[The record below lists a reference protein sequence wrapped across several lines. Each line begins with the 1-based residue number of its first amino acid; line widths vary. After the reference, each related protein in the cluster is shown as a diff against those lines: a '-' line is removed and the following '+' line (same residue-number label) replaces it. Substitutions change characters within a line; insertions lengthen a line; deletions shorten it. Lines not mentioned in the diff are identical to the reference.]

1 MDILGALKNT
11 VSISLFNKRQAS
23 KIFDSVRKTG
33 IKIVM
38 KNNKPECV
46 LISPEDYIK
55 MIDQINDAKL
65 LMLASKRMEK
75 VNPEE
80 MLTQK
85 EFDEKYGI
93 KEADLQG
100 FDEVEFEW

>member
-11 VSISLFNKRQAS
+11 VSISLFNKGQAS

-46 LISPEDYIK
+46 LISPEDYVK
-55 MIDQINDAKL
+55 MIDQLNDAKL
-65 LMLASKRMEK
+65 LMLANERMAK
-75 VNPEE
+75 VNPEK
-80 MLTQK
+80 MITQK

-93 KEADLQG
+93 MESDLQG
-100 FDEVEFEW
+100 FDEVEFE

>member
-11 VSISLFNKRQAS
+11 VSISLFNKGQAS

-46 LISPEDYIK
+46 LISPEDYVK
-55 MIDQINDAKL
+55 MIDQLNDAKL
-65 LMLASKRMEK
+65 LMLANERMAK
-75 VNPEE
+75 VNPEK
-80 MLTQK
+80 MVTQK

-93 KEADLQG
+93 MESDLQG
-100 FDEVEFEW
+100 FDEVEFE

>member
-11 VSISLFNKRQAS
+11 VSISLFNKGQAS

-46 LISPEDYIK
+46 LMSPEDYVK
-55 MIDQINDAKL
+55 MIDQLNDAKL
-65 LMLASKRMEK
+65 LMLANERMAK
-75 VNPEE
+75 VNPEK
-80 MLTQK
+80 MITQK

-93 KEADLQG
+93 MESDLQG
-100 FDEVEFEW
+100 FDEVEFE

>member
-11 VSISLFNKRQAS
+11 VSISLFNKGQAS

-46 LISPEDYIK
+46 LMSPEDYVK
-55 MIDQINDAKL
+55 MIDQLNDAKL
-65 LMLASKRMEK
+65 LMLANERMAK
-75 VNPEE
+75 VNPEK
-80 MLTQK
+80 M
-85 EFDEKYGI
+85 
-93 KEADLQG
+93 
-100 FDEVEFEW
+100 

>member
-11 VSISLFNKRQAS
+11 VSISLFNKGQAS

-46 LISPEDYIK
+46 LISPEDYVK
-55 MIDQINDAKL
+55 MIDQLNDAKL
-65 LMLASKRMEK
+65 LMLANERMAK
-75 VNPEE
+75 VNPEK
-80 MLTQK
+80 MMTQK

-93 KEADLQG
+93 MESDFQG
-100 FDEVEFEW
+100 FDEVEFE

>member
-11 VSISLFNKRQAS
+11 VSISLFNKGQAS

-46 LISPEDYIK
+46 LMSPEDYVK
-55 MIDQINDAKL
+55 MIDQLNDAKL
-65 LMLASKRMEK
+65 LMLANERMAK
-75 VNPEE
+75 V
-80 MLTQK
+80 T
-85 EFDEKYGI
+85 
-93 KEADLQG
+93 
-100 FDEVEFEW
+100 

>member
-11 VSISLFNKRQAS
+11 VSISLFNKGQAS

-46 LISPEDYIK
+46 LMSPEDYVK
-55 MIDQINDAKL
+55 MIDQLNDAKL
-65 LMLASKRMEK
+65 LMLANERMAK
-75 VNPEE
+75 VNPEK
-80 MLTQK
+80 MMTQK

-93 KEADLQG
+93 MESDLQG
-100 FDEVEFEW
+100 FDEVEFE

>member
-1 MDILGALKNT
+1 MIIGILGALKNT
-11 VSISLFNKRQAS
+11 VSISLFNKGQAS

-46 LISPEDYIK
+46 LMSPEDYVK
-55 MIDQINDAKL
+55 MIDQLNDAKL
-65 LMLASKRMEK
+65 LMLANERMAK
-75 VNPEE
+75 VNPEK
-80 MLTQK
+80 MMTQK

-93 KEADLQG
+93 IG
-100 FDEVEFEW
+100 I